1 MTENNNITEDNAQNL
16 NTATTSNTEDSRV
29 IAVTKESLWYI
40 DNYVLIRDYYDR
52 TVSRI
57 AARCIRK
64 GNIAVEEYPFYS
76 YIVDVLEE
84 LCETGDY
91 IISHTELHPF
101 VEKKI
106 KGGVKALEDNLSLY
120 KQELERNA
128 SVEMTARND
137 ADLSAA
143 KEAFSGFTDQAD
155 NKPTAGAGQSIDD
168 VVAKLMAEQNKLI
181 EEKDKKDENV

>member
-1 MTENNNITEDNAQNL
+1 MTDE
-16 NTATTSNTEDSRV
+16 SK

-64 GNIAVEEYPFYS
+64 GNIAVEDYPFFS
-76 YIVDVLEE
+76 YIIDVLEE

-91 IISHTELHPF
+91 LIEHTELHPF
-101 VEKKI
+101 IEKKI
-106 KGGVKALEDNLSLY
+106 NGGIKALEENLSLY

-128 SVEMTARND
+128 TAEMNVKKD
-137 ADLSAA
+137 KDLSEA
-143 KEAFSGFTDQAD
+143 KDAFSGFTDQSDD
-155 NKPTAGAGQSIDD
+155 NPIQNAGQSIDD
-168 VVAKLMAEQNKLI
+168 VVAKLVAQQQALEKKK
-181 EEKDKKDENV
+181 EEEDE

>member
-1 MTENNNITEDNAQNL
+1 MAENDTIT
-16 NTATTSNTEDSRV
+16 
-29 IAVTKESLWYI
+29 VTKESLWYI

-64 GNIAVEEYPFYS
+64 GNVAIEDYPFFP
-76 YIVDVLEE
+76 YIIDVLDE

-91 IISHTELHPF
+91 ILSHKELHPY

-106 KGGVKALEDNLSLY
+106 KGGVMALENNLSLY
-120 KQELERNA
+120 KQELEKNS
-128 SVEMTARND
+128 SVEMNAKKD

-143 KEAFSGFTDQAD
+143 KDIFSGFTDQAD
-155 NKPTAGAGQSIDD
+155 DPTKGAGQSIDD
-168 VVAKLMAEQNKLI
+168 VVAKLMAEQEKIINKK
-181 EEKDKKDENV
+181 EDSNE

>member
-1 MTENNNITEDNAQNL
+1 MADNNDTIEKPETGDMGNP
-16 NTATTSNTEDSRV
+16 DSRV
-29 IAVTKESLWYI
+29 IAVTRESLWYI

-64 GNIAVEEYPFYS
+64 GNIAVEEYPFYA
-76 YIVDVLEE
+76 YIIDVLDE

-91 IISHTELHPF
+91 IISHTELHPY

-106 KGGVKALEDNLSLY
+106 KGGVKALEDNLRLY
-120 KQELERNA
+120 KEELERNA
-128 SVEMTARND
+128 SVEMTSKKD

-143 KEAFSGFTDQAD
+143 KDAFEGFASPAD
-155 NKPTAGAGQSIDD
+155 NKPTAGAGQSIED
-168 VVAKLMAEQNKLI
+168 VVAKLMAEQNKII
-181 EEKDKKDENV
+181 EEKDKNDENS

>member
-1 MTENNNITEDNAQNL
+1 MAEND
-16 NTATTSNTEDSRV
+16 D

-40 DNYVLIRDYYDR
+40 DNYILIRDYYDR

-64 GNIAVEEYPFYS
+64 GNIAVEDYPFFP

-91 IISHTELHPF
+91 IIEHKELHPY

-106 KGGVKALEDNLSLY
+106 KGGIQALKENLSLY
-120 KQELERNA
+120 KEECEKNSTA
-128 SVEMTARND
+128 EMNLKKD
-137 ADLSAA
+137 ADLSEA
-143 KEAFSGFTDQAD
+143 KDAFGGFTNQAEND
-155 NKPTAGAGQSIDD
+155 AILSGGQSVDE
-168 VVAKLMAEQNKLI
+168 VVAKLMAEQEQIIQKK
-181 EEKDKKDENV
+181 EENDE

>member
-1 MTENNNITEDNAQNL
+1 MAENSD
-16 NTATTSNTEDSRV
+16 D

-57 AARCIRK
+57 AARCIRQ
-64 GNIAVEEYPFYS
+64 GNIAVEDYPFYS
-76 YIVDVLEE
+76 YIIDVLSE

-91 IISHTELHPF
+91 IIDHRELHPY

-106 KGGVKALEDNLSLY
+106 KGGIDALKKNLSLY
-120 KQELERNA
+120 KQELERNI
-128 SVEMTARND
+128 SVEMVAKKE

-143 KEAFSGFTDQAD
+143 KDAFGGFTDQSD
-155 NKPTAGAGQSIDD
+155 DPTKGAGQSIDD
-168 VVAKLMAEQNKLI
+168 VVAKLMAEQ
-181 EEKDKKDENV
+181 EKIVKQKEDENE

>member
-1 MTENNNITEDNAQNL
+1 MVENSEVT
-16 NTATTSNTEDSRV
+16 
-29 IAVTKESLWYI
+29 VTKESLWYI

-76 YIVDVLEE
+76 YIIDVLDE
-84 LCETGDY
+84 LCETGNY
-91 IISHTELHPF
+91 IISHRELHPY

-120 KQELERNA
+120 KQELDRNA
-128 SVEMTARND
+128 SVEMTAKTD
-137 ADLSAA
+137 TDLSVA
-143 KEAFSGFTDQAD
+143 KNAFAGFTNQAD
-155 NKPTAGAGQSIDD
+155 TPIKGAGQSIDD
-168 VVAKLMAEQNKLI
+168 VVAKLMAEQKKLTNP
-181 EEKDKKDENV
+181 ENESE

>member
-1 MTENNNITEDNAQNL
+1 MSDTDEIQ
-16 NTATTSNTEDSRV
+16 
-29 IAVTKESLWYI
+29 VTKESLWYI

-64 GNIAVEEYPFYS
+64 GNIAVEDYPFYS
-76 YIVDVLEE
+76 YIIDVLDE

-91 IISHTELHPF
+91 IIERKELHPY

-106 KGGVKALEDNLSLY
+106 KGGVQALKDNLSLY
-120 KQELERNA
+120 KKELESNQT
-128 SVEMTARND
+128 VEMKAKKD

-143 KEAFSGFTDQAD
+143 KDVFSNFEDKANNPLKGS
-155 NKPTAGAGQSIDD
+155 GASIDE
-168 VVAKLMAEQNKLI
+168 VVAKLVAQQNEMIGKDDKTN
-181 EEKDKKDENV
+181 EE

>member
-1 MTENNNITEDNAQNL
+1 MAENDE
-16 NTATTSNTEDSRV
+16 

-64 GNIAVEEYPFYS
+64 GNIAVEDYLFYP
-76 YIVDVLEE
+76 YIIDVLDE

-91 IISHTELHPF
+91 IIEHKELHPY

-106 KGGVKALEDNLSLY
+106 KGGVQALADNLSLY

-128 SVEMTARND
+128 SVEMTAKKD

-143 KEAFSGFTDQAD
+143 KDAFSGFTDQAED
-155 NKPTAGAGQSIDD
+155 PTKGAGQSIDD
-168 VVAKLMAEQNKLI
+168 VVAKLMAEQEKLVQQD
-181 EEKDKKDENV
+181 EEKDGSDD

>member
-1 MTENNNITEDNAQNL
+1 MADSDNI
-16 NTATTSNTEDSRV
+16 S
-29 IAVTKESLWYI
+29 VTKESLWYI

-64 GNIAVEEYPFYS
+64 GNIAVEDYPFFP
-76 YIVDVLEE
+76 YIIDVLEE

-91 IISHTELHPF
+91 IIEHKELHPY
-101 VEKKI
+101 VEKKV
-106 KGGVKALEDNLSLY
+106 KGGISALKDNLSLY

-128 SVEMTARND
+128 SVEMNAEKE

-143 KEAFSGFTDQAD
+143 KDAFSGFTDQASD
-155 NKPTAGAGQSIDD
+155 PIKGAGQSMDD
-168 VVAKLMAEQNKLI
+168 VIAKLVAEQEQLT
-181 EEKDKKDENV
+181 EKKDGNDD

>member
-1 MTENNNITEDNAQNL
+1 MAEENDN
-16 NTATTSNTEDSRV
+16 

-40 DNYVLIRDYYDR
+40 DNYMLIRDYYDR

-64 GNIAVEEYPFYS
+64 GNIAVEDYPFYP
-76 YIVDVLEE
+76 YIIDVLEE

-91 IISHTELHPF
+91 IISHKELHPY

-106 KGGVKALEDNLSLY
+106 KGGVSALSKNLSLY
-120 KQELERNA
+120 KQELEHNA
-128 SVEMTARND
+128 SVEMTVKKD

-143 KEAFSGFTDQAD
+143 KEAFSGFTNQAED
-155 NKPTAGAGQSIDD
+155 NNPIKGAGQSIDE
-168 VVAKLMAEQNKLI
+168 VVAKLMAQQDQIIKEK
-181 EEKDKKDENV
+181 EENDENV

>member
-1 MTENNNITEDNAQNL
+1 MVENSEVT
-16 NTATTSNTEDSRV
+16 
-29 IAVTKESLWYI
+29 VTKESLWYI

-76 YIVDVLEE
+76 YIIDVLDE
-84 LCETGDY
+84 LCETGNY
-91 IISHTELHPF
+91 IISHRELHPY

-120 KQELERNA
+120 KQELDRNA
-128 SVEMTARND
+128 SVEMTAKTD
-137 ADLSAA
+137 ADLSVA
-143 KEAFSGFTDQAD
+143 KNAFAGFTNQAD
-155 NKPTAGAGQSIDD
+155 TPIKGAGQSIDD
-168 VVAKLMAEQNKLI
+168 VVAKLMAEQKKLTNP
-181 EEKDKKDENV
+181 ENESE

>member
-1 MTENNNITEDNAQNL
+1 MAETDEI
-16 NTATTSNTEDSRV
+16 S
-29 IAVTKESLWYI
+29 VTKESLWYI
-40 DNYVLIRDYYDR
+40 DNYILIRDYYDR

-64 GNIAVEEYPFYS
+64 GNIAVEDYPFFP

-91 IISHTELHPF
+91 IINHAELHPY

-106 KGGVKALEDNLSLY
+106 KGGVQALKENLSLY
-120 KQELERNA
+120 KEELERN
-128 SVEMTARND
+128 STVEMNAEKD

-143 KEAFSGFTDQAD
+143 KDAFGGFTDQAED
-155 NKPTAGAGQSIDD
+155 PTKGAGQSIDD
-168 VVAKLMAEQNKLI
+168 VVAKLMAEQEQIIQQK
-181 EEKDKKDENV
+181 EENDE